1 MRASRRS
8 PKRSSMSAHRARCRP
23 TICKSPSSACAG
35 RRRRSTRWSSPEMTG
50 RARIRRARCEELAQI
65 RALNEAVLPHVSSL
79 TRDPL
84 QGPRAKENIFL
95 AAFRE
100 EHLTGFLLAMTPAAD
115 YDSPNFLWFCE
126 RAQDYLY
133 VDRIVVEP
141 GLRGSGI
148 GRRLYATAAGVAPRQ
163 PVRIRCAL
171 NLQPSHP
178 ESLN

>member
-1 MRASRRS
+1 
-8 PKRSSMSAHRARCRP
+8 
-23 TICKSPSSACAG
+23 
-35 RRRRSTRWSSPEMTG
+35 MTD
-50 RARIRRARCEELAQI
+50 RARIRLARPEDLAQI
-65 RALNEAVLPHVSSL
+65 RALNEAALPHVSSL

-148 GRRLYATAAGVAPRQ
+148 GRRLYATAAGLAPRHL
-163 PVRIRCAL
+163 VRIGCEV
-171 NLQPSHP
+171 NLEPPNP
-178 ESLN
+178 ESLKFHTRIGFREVGKQAFIPGEKEVVYLACEGERLAALMAAAESMT